1 MPAVTEDTGR
11 ATPKA
16 PPARLWW
23 IMLARAAAVMGIL
36 AGVLVL
42 ARIDDR
48 PRLPHRVAL
57 GRMGRVFGQ
66 AQG

>member
-11 ATPKA
+11 VAPKA
-16 PPARLWW
+16 PPSRLWW

-36 AGVLVL
+36 ARLWAIVGGTIMLVDAL
-42 ARIDDR
+42 ALR
-48 PRLPHRVAL
+48 
-57 GRMGRVFGQ
+57 RMGRVFGQ